1 MSLAKIGYARTFLR
15 LLSNGLPRLQSA
27 IPPAE
32 PGHNLATDVSSGR
45 PLVPKPKPSD
55 PRPVRFAMSNLN
67 PDVMSNWELE
77 RLRIVPKLAT
87 FYGGNPVHE
96 DNMNQLNALVRKYK
110 NLPTRVLDEKEL
122 KAYKFVSLEDYRKR
136 AQSGTR
142 LKIGHH
148 KELLELLNRLRS
160 IEPELMPKEVIEVL
174 QKYSSA
180 LEDKKQVVQT
190 AIKTLDKYGRANTV
204 GKRKRAVANISMV
217 KGEGLVLVNG
227 KSFLEYFKRDIDRSK
242 IGYPFKV
249 VSQEGQYNVFITTE
263 GGGISGQAEAA
274 MYGISKALVVFN
286 PLFKSRLRLAGLM
299 TRDARKVER
308 KKPGKVKARKSPT
321 WVKR

>member
-1 MSLAKIGYARTFLR
+1 MLNVSEQTPLG
-15 LLSNGLPRLQSA
+15 
-27 IPPAE
+27 
-32 PGHNLATDVSSGR
+32 ATSGR
-45 PLVPKPKPSD
+45 PLVPQQNER
-55 PRPVRFAMSNLN
+55 RPARFAPAVLN
-67 PDVMSNWELE
+67 TDSLRDWELE
-77 RLRIVPKLAT
+77 RLRVIPRLST
-87 FYGGNPVHE
+87 FYGGNPIHDE
-96 DNMNQLNALVRKYK
+96 NINKLNAMVRKYK

-122 KAYKFVSLEDYRKR
+122 QAFKFVSFEEYKKR

-148 KELLELLNRLRS
+148 KELLEVLNRLRS
-160 IEPELMPKEVIEVL
+160 IEPELMPREVIEL
-174 QKYSSA
+174 LNSYTAASDDTQR
-180 LEDKKQVVQT
+180 VVQKT
-190 AIKTLDKYGRANTV
+190 IKTLDEFGRANTV

-227 KSFLEYFKRDIDRSK
+227 KSFSEYFNRETDRSK
-242 IGYPFKV
+242 IAYPFKV
-249 VSQEGQYNVFITTE
+249 VSQEGQYNLFITTE

>member
-1 MSLAKIGYARTFLR
+1 MAFLR
-15 LLSNGLPRLQSA
+15 AESSARSIQRYFSTCILRLQNVQN
-27 IPPAE
+27 IQP
-32 PGHNLATDVSSGR
+32 NDLAQSSTSGR
-45 PLVPKPKPSD
+45 PLVPKPDGS
-55 PRPVRFAMSNLN
+55 RTVRFAPSQLN
-67 PDVMSNWELE
+67 ADLIKSWELE
-77 RLRIVPKLAT
+77 RLRIVPRLST
-87 FYGGNPVHE
+87 FYGGNPIHD
-96 DNMNQLNALVRKYK
+96 DNINKLSAMVRKHK
-110 NLPTRVLDEKEL
+110 KLPTKVLDEQEL
-122 KAYKFVSLEDYRKR
+122 QAFNFVSFEDYRKR

-160 IEPELMPKEVIEVL
+160 IEPELMPREVIELLNSYTSVSNET
-174 QKYSSA
+174 QK
-180 LEDKKQVVQT
+180 VVQK
-190 AIKTLDKYGRANTV
+190 AIKTLDEFGRANTV

-217 KGEGLVLVNG
+217 QGEGMVLVNG
-227 KSFLEYFKRDIDRSK
+227 KSFSEYFKREIDRSK
-242 IGYPFKV
+242 IAYPFKV
-249 VSQEGQYNVFITTE
+249 VSQEGKYNLFITTE

>member
-1 MSLAKIGYARTFLR
+1 MSLVKSGYVRAFLR
-15 LLSNGLPRLQSA
+15 PFFSSFPRLQALTPSPEA
-27 IPPAE
+27 
-32 PGHNLATDVSSGR
+32 GLDLANDIASGR
-45 PLVPKPKPSD
+45 PLVPKLKPNE
-55 PRPVRFAMSNLN
+55 PRPVRFAASNLN
-67 PDVMSNWELE
+67 TDSMTKWELE

-96 DNMNQLNALVRKYK
+96 DNINQLNALVRKYK
-110 NLPTRVLDEKEL
+110 NLPTRVLDVKEL
-122 KAYKFVSLEDYRKR
+122 KMYKFVSLEDYRKK

-160 IEPELMPKEVIEVL
+160 IEPELMPKEVIETL
-174 QKYSSA
+174 LSYSST
-180 LEDKKQVVQT
+180 LEDKKRVVQQ
-190 AIKTLDKYGRANTV
+190 AIKTLDEFGRANTV
-204 GKRKRAVANISMV
+204 GKRKRAVANVSMV
-217 KGEGLVLVNG
+217 KGEGMVVVNG
-227 KSFLEYFKRDIDRSK
+227 QSFSEFFKRDIDRSK
-242 IGYPFKV
+242 IAYPFKV
-249 VSQEGQYNVFITTE
+249 VSQEGQFNIFITTE

-299 TRDARKVER
+299 SRDARKVER

>member
-1 MSLAKIGYARTFLR
+1 MSLAKSSYVRAFLR
-15 LLSNGLPRLQSA
+15 LFSSSLPRLQAIIPSSEVGIDLANDSA
-27 IPPAE
+27 
-32 PGHNLATDVSSGR
+32 SGR
-45 PLVPKPKPSD
+45 PLVPKLKPNEA
-55 PRPVRFAMSNLN
+55 RPVRFAPSNLN
-67 PDVMSNWELE
+67 TDAMTKWELE

-96 DNMNQLNALVRKYK
+96 DNVNQLNALVRKYK
-110 NLPTRVLDEKEL
+110 NLPTRVLDVKEL
-122 KAYKFVSLEDYRKR
+122 KMYKFISLEDYRKK

-160 IEPELMPKEVIEVL
+160 IEPELMPKEVIETL
-174 QKYSSA
+174 LLYSST
-180 LEDKKQVVQT
+180 LEDKKRVVQQT
-190 AIKTLDKYGRANTV
+190 IKTLDEFGRANTV
-204 GKRKRAVANISMV
+204 GKRKRAVARVSMV
-217 KGEGLVLVNG
+217 KGEGIVIVNG
-227 KSFLEYFKRDIDRSK
+227 KSFSDFFKRDIDRSK
-242 IGYPFKV
+242 IAYPFKV
-249 VSQEGQYNVFITTE
+249 VSQEGQYNIFITTE